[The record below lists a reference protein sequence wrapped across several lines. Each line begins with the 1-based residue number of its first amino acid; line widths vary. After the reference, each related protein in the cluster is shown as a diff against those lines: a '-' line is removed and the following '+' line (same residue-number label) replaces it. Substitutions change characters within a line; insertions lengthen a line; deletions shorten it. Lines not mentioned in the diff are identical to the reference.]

1 MIWVRRVL
9 FLGIGLVA
17 TAIAFHFWGNFAG
30 AMHNAMD
37 KEAATPAATAAPTT
51 PGEVTV
57 GIIPATPADT
67 KPACGKK
74 HPCPH

>member
-9 FLGIGLVA
+9 FLAIGLVA

-37 KEAATPAATAAPTT
+37 HEAAPAATAN

-57 GIIPATPADT
+57 GIIPAPAQKNCD
-67 KPACGKK
+67 KK
-74 HPCPH
+74 HPCP

>member
-1 MIWVRRVL
+1 MIWFRRVL
-9 FLGIGLVA
+9 FLAIGLVA

-37 KEAATPAATAAPTT
+37 KEAQPVATAPAN

-57 GIIPATPADT
+57 GIIPATPAHNKTCD
-67 KPACGKK
+67 KK
-74 HPCPH
+74 HPCP

>member
-1 MIWVRRVL
+1 MIWVRRIL
-9 FLGIGLVA
+9 FLAIGLVA

-37 KEAATPAATAAPTT
+37 KEAAPASAPAN

-57 GIIPATPADT
+57 GIIPATPAEN
-67 KPACGKK
+67 KPACDKK
-74 HPCPH
+74 HPCPQ

>member
-9 FLGIGLVA
+9 FLAIGLVA

-30 AMHNAMD
+30 AMHNAMN
-37 KEAATPAATAAPTT
+37 KEAATPAAAPAN

-57 GIIPATPADT
+57 GIIPSTPPKQNCD
-67 KPACGKK
+67 KK
-74 HPCPH
+74 HPCR

>member
-1 MIWVRRVL
+1 MIWFRRVL
-9 FLGIGLVA
+9 FLAIALVA

-30 AMHNAMD
+30 AMHTAMD
-37 KEAATPAATAAPTT
+37 REAAPAPPAN

-57 GIIPATPADT
+57 GIIPAAPPE
-67 KPACGKK
+67 KPACDKK